1 MSELNIDKHTD
12 FGERL
17 KTVIGATSIKSF
29 SIESGLGT
37 TTLQSYMK
45 GASYPTLDRLNLI
58 AATAKVNI
66 NWLLTGQDDTNTTH
80 SNSLKYT
87 KIPHFDVQA
96 SAGTGSELVESG
108 ISKNTVDI
116 HPQTLLD
123 QGLNPEGLL
132 SMYVKGDSMEPSL
145 FDGDMILV
153 KKMISPFSILE
164 GVYIFRVFNEI
175 FIKRIQFN
183 KYSAKLKVDS
193 DNPFYD
199 SYTIT
204 GNDLNDVE
212 IIGEVIC
219 TIFSKVRRI
228 TRPTSETMAM
238 DAN

>member
-17 KTVIGATSIKSF
+17 KEVIGTTSIKSF
-29 SIESGLGT
+29 SMDSGLGT

-58 AATAKVNI
+58 AATAKVDI
-66 NWLLTGQDDTNTTH
+66 NWLLTGGDHVSTAH
-80 SNSLKYT
+80 SNSSKYI

-116 HPQTLLD
+116 HSQTLLD

-228 TRPTSETMAM
+228 TRPASETIAM

>member
-1 MSELNIDKHTD
+1 MKYLNEDDFHSFAARLKLIIGDERIDD
-12 FGERL
+12 FSKRCTISKTTIHHYLNGSRFPTLERL
-17 KTVIGATSIKSF
+17 DVIAKTA
-29 SIESGLGT
+29 
-37 TTLQSYMK
+37 
-45 GASYPTLDRLNLI
+45 D
-58 AATAKVNI
+58 VNI
-66 NWLLTGQDDTNTTH
+66 AWLATGNDYQASSSD
-80 SNSLKYT
+80 NSDYI

-164 GVYIFRVFNEI
+164 GVYIFRVINEI

-228 TRPTSETMAM
+228 TRPASETIAM
-238 DAN
+238 DSN

>member
-1 MSELNIDKHTD
+1 MKYLNENNYVD
-12 FGERL
+12 FGQRLKQIIGNERIEDFSKRSTISKTTIHNYLNGSSSPTLERL
-17 KTVIGATSIKSF
+17 
-29 SIESGLGT
+29 
-37 TTLQSYMK
+37 Y
-45 GASYPTLDRLNLI
+45 LI
-58 AATAKVNI
+58 AKAADVDVSWLATGNDYQ
-66 NWLLTGQDDTNTTH
+66 TPS
-80 SNSLKYT
+80 SNNSDYI

-153 KKMISPFSILE
+153 KKMICPFSILE

-204 GNDLNDVE
+204 GNNLNDVE

-228 TRPTSETMAM
+228 SRPTSEESVAV
-238 DAN
+238 N

>member
-1 MSELNIDKHTD
+1 MGYSNKDNFSD
-12 FGERL
+12 FGLRLKSAIGNETIDNFSTRCNISKTTIQHYIKGSRYPALERL
-17 KTVIGATSIKSF
+17 DVIAKTADVDVAWLAT
-29 SIESGLGT
+29 GNDY
-37 TTLQSYMK
+37 Q
-45 GASYPTLDRLNLI
+45 AS
-58 AATAKVNI
+58 
-66 NWLLTGQDDTNTTH
+66 
-80 SNSLKYT
+80 SSENSDYI

-96 SAGTGSELVESG
+96 SAGSGSELVESG

-228 TRPTSETMAM
+228 VRPTDEFVAV
-238 DAN
+238 N

>member
-1 MSELNIDKHTD
+1 MKYSNEDNYTN
-12 FGERL
+12 FGQRL
-17 KTVIGATSIKSF
+17 KLIIGDE
-29 SIESGLGT
+29 SIENFSKRCSLGKT
-37 TTLQSYMK
+37 TIQNYLNSNR
-45 GASYPTLDRLNLI
+45 YPTLERLDVI
-58 AATAKVNI
+58 AKTADVDVS
-66 NWLLTGQDDTNTTH
+66 WLTTGNDYQTSSPD
-80 SNSLKYT
+80 NSDYT

-108 ISKNTVDI
+108 INKNTVDI

-153 KKMISPFSILE
+153 KKMITPFSILE

-228 TRPTSETMAM
+228 TRPTEESVEI
-238 DAN
+238 N